1 LKPGGLHIMVLDLKG
16 PLTAGQS
23 FDLEL
28 NFKTAGK
35 VTVPVTVGDLAGAKP
50 AADPHAHHH

>member
-1 LKPGGLHIMVLDLKG
+1 MFLDLKA

-28 NFKTAGK
+28 TFKSAGK
-35 VTVPVTVGDLAGAKP
+35 MTVPVTVGDIAAPK
-50 AADPHAHHH
+50 AADPHAHHHH